1 MPVIHSPPFC
11 SHFAVA
17 LTGGIASGK
26 TAVSKIWGDM
36 GARIVDTDAIAH
48 ALTLPNGGAIAAI
61 SAQFGASMIAE
72 NGAMDRVAM
81 RELVFSNSTARTSL
95 EAIMHPM
102 IQREVQV
109 QGNTPLLP
117 NEAFVV
123 FVVPLLVSVNEGEGG
138 NANRWRTRVQRIA
151 TVDCAPE
158 LQLVRLM
165 ARSGLDFAAA
175 QAIIAA
181 QASRAQ
187 RLHCADDVLGN
198 DADLAAL
205 TQQATRLF
213 EKYARLATTFAA
225 HAPRAQDEAL
235 N

>member
-1 MPVIHSPPFC
+1 VTVTATPPFC
-11 SHFAVA
+11 PHFAVA

-26 TAVSKIWGDM
+26 TVVSQQWGAL
-36 GARIVDTDAIAH
+36 GVRILDTDAIAH
-48 ALTLPNGGAIAAI
+48 ALTLPNGAAIAAI
-61 SAQFGASMIAE
+61 SAEFGASMIQA

-81 RELVFSNSTARTSL
+81 RALVFSDPVARKAL
-95 EAIMHPM
+95 EAILHPM
-102 IQREVQV
+102 IQREVRV
-109 QGNTPLLP
+109 QGSAALLP
-117 NEAFVV
+117 SEAYVV
-123 FVVPLLVSVNEGEGG
+123 FVVPLLVGLDGDAS
-138 NANRWRTRVQRIA
+138 RWRTRVQRIA

-158 LQLVRLM
+158 LQIVRLM

-175 QAIIAA
+175 QAMIAA

-205 TQQATRLF
+205 SQQAARLH
-213 EKYARLATTFAA
+213 EKYTHLAATFAA
-225 HAPRAQDEAL
+225 RAPQAQGEAL